1 MEDFMRIL
9 YIYEG
14 PINGLDKDEIDR
26 VSGLVDHFTKIGAD
40 IRLYNLEEN
49 TDKFDDNKIV
59 KRFLDDGGE
68 EVLPIVMVNNE
79 VVITRRYPSESEFYE
94 LLFPD
99 SDLDGI
105 DDFGDEA
112 CGCGSGGT
120 CSC

>member
-1 MEDFMRIL
+1 MEGIMRIL

-14 PINGLDKDEIDR
+14 LINELDKDELDR

-40 IRLYNLEEN
+40 IRRYNLEEN
-49 TDKFDDNKIV
+49 PEQFADNKIV
-59 KRFLDDGGE
+59 KRFLDDGGAD
-68 EVLPIVMVNNE
+68 VLPIVMVNNE

-99 SDLDGI
+99 SDLDEL
-105 DDFGDEA
+105 DDLDGG

>member
-1 MEDFMRIL
+1 MRIM

-14 PINGLDKDEIDR
+14 PINGLDKDELDR

-40 IRLYNLEEN
+40 IRRYNLEEN
-49 TDKFDDNKIV
+49 PEKFGDNKIV

>member
-1 MEDFMRIL
+1 MRIL
-9 YIYEG
+9 YIYEV
-14 PINGLDKDEIDR
+14 PINGLDKDEMDR
-26 VSGLVDHFTKIGAD
+26 VSGLVNHFTKIGAD
-40 IRLYNLEEN
+40 VRRYNLEEN
-49 TDKFDDNKIV
+49 ADKFDDNKIV

-99 SDLDGI
+99 DDLDGI
-105 DDFGDEA
+105 DDFGEDA
-112 CGCGSGGT
+112 CGCGSGST